1 MIEKLIQSW
10 RGLARREQRVVAAAA
25 VVLTLAVGYLLL
37 FEPAFQGI
45 RQASRDLPVLRSEV
59 AQLDALSA
67 EARRLGALPDG
78 QRSPQATR
86 QALEGSIDAAG
97 LRGQLAELKL
107 SGEIFDLRFKEV
119 PFGAWLEWMDAA
131 LRETRLRV
139 IDAAVQREAQPGKVS
154 VRLSLELPRQQS
166 K

>member
-1 MIEKLIQSW
+1 MIEKFIQTW
-10 RGLARREQRVVAAAA
+10 RGLARREQRMVAGAL
-25 VVLTLAVGYLLL
+25 VVLSLALGYLVL
-37 FEPAFQGI
+37 FEPAYKGI
-45 RQASRDLPVLRSEV
+45 READRDLPVLRSEV
-59 AQLDALSA
+59 AQLDALSG
-67 EARRLGALPDG
+67 EARRLAALPDG

-107 SGEIFDLRFKEV
+107 SGEVFDLRFKEV
-119 PFGAWLEWMDAA
+119 AFAAWLDWMDAA

-139 IDAAVQREAQPGKVS
+139 VDAVVQREAQPGKVS
-154 VRLSLELPRQQS
+154 VKLSLELPRRES